1 MRRNRNQIADRS
13 KSVSHSGIR
22 EMYNLSLGDTEAI
35 HLEIGEA
42 DFPTP
47 RFIIEAAKRAM
58 DEGFTGYTPNS
69 GYLDL
74 RAAISEKLEREN
86 SMIANPA
93 SEIIV
98 TSGAMQALSL
108 AILVTVNPG
117 EEVIIPDPGYE
128 SFSRQVK
135 FAGGVPIP
143 VPVREKNNFS
153 FDSSELAQAISGK
166 SKMIIINTPSN
177 PTGGMMK
184 KAELREIADLAEQHD
199 LLVLSD
205 EIYEKI
211 VYNGEEH
218 VSIASIS
225 GMEERT
231 VTIFGFSKSHSMT
244 GWRVGYAVGNSK
256 IVEEMNKIQE
266 FYVTCASS
274 ISQRAALAALQEGN
288 KSVSEMV
295 TQLQQRRDFLHE
307 ELCRHDMIHSTKPV
321 GAFYL
326 FPNIAKFGRP
336 STDAAKFLYENASV
350 VTVPG
355 VAFGEHGDKHLR
367 LCFAK
372 SKTDLQAA
380 VERIHTALDEL

>member
-1 MRRNRNQIADRS
+1 MKRNKEQIADRS

-22 EMYNLSLGDTEAI
+22 EMYNLSLGDTKAV
-35 HLEIGEA
+35 HLEIGES

-47 RFIIEAAKRAM
+47 GFIIEAAKRAM

-74 RAAISEKLEREN
+74 RAAISDKLEEEN
-86 SMIANPA
+86 SIIADPA

-108 AILVTVNPG
+108 AILVTLNPG
-117 EEVIIPDPGYE
+117 DEVIIPDPGYE
-128 SFSRQVK
+128 SFSRQVR
-135 FAGGVPIP
+135 FAGGKPVA
-143 VPVREKNNFS
+143 VPVREENNFA
-153 FDSSELAQAISGK
+153 FDTTELSRAVGEK

-177 PTGGMMK
+177 PTGGMMSRL
-184 KAELREIADLAEQHD
+184 ELKEIADVAEQHD

-218 VSIASIS
+218 VSIASIP

-231 VTIFGFSKSHSMT
+231 ITVFGFSKSYSMT

-274 ISQRAALAALQEGN
+274 ISQRAALAALERGS
-288 KSVSEMV
+288 KSVNEMV
-295 TQLQQRRDFLHE
+295 TQLQQRRNFLHK
-307 ELCRHDMIHSTKPV
+307 ELCSHDMIHSTKPA

-326 FPNIAKFGRP
+326 FPNISKFGM
-336 STDAAKFLYENASV
+336 SSKDAAKFLYEQAAV

-355 VAFGEHGDKHLR
+355 AAFGEHGDEHLR

-372 SKTDLQAA
+372 SKTDLQVAA
-380 VERIHTALDEL
+380 ERIHSALDEL